1 MGPGHVIG
9 RAIVM
14 RCLRCG
20 NEGQR
25 PVEHLK
31 AKYGATSLADVARRA
46 RCLAYIKGVRC
57 NGLARVRFESIRTES
72 KPYWDAEVKHA
83 DP

>member
-1 MGPGHVIG
+1 
-9 RAIVM
+9 M

-20 NEGQR
+20 NEGVR
-25 PVEHLK
+25 PVDHLK

-57 NGLARVRFESIRTES
+57 NGLARVRFDAIRTGS
-72 KPYWDAEVKHA
+72 KPCWDQPGDGASI
-83 DP
+83 